1 MFKPS
6 SDCFSDR
13 SKAVLLLW
21 IFVSLLFHVC
31 LYYTDLSVPRTI
43 VITCWDRTD
52 RLALLCVIFPWVF
65 VTSLYGVSDPVW
77 YLIVSIPDL

>member
-21 IFVSLLFHVC
+21 LFVSLLFHVC
-31 LYYTDLSVPRTI
+31 LYYTDLSI

-52 RLALLCVIFPWVF
+52 LLALLCVIFPWVF
-65 VTSLYGVSDPVW
+65 VTSPYGVSGPVW